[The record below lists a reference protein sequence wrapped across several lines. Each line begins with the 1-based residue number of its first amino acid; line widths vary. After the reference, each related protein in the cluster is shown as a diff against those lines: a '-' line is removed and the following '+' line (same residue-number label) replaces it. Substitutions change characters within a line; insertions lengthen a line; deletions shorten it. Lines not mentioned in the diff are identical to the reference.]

1 MNLSQEKFAKNYISL
16 MFQVD
21 KNDLGN
27 VLRFCSLFKTDDIK
41 LFNKFKNSSQ
51 SVKDLINLYAEI
63 YDLNPQ
69 KDIEK
74 IMRIFIQ
81 NAINNGVSYHISS
94 LANRSSIFANGLVA
108 NTTGIKTEERID
120 YEKLEQVSTPELFR
134 KLEPFHND
142 MKEGRIY
149 YSNVPI
155 LDVRYGVPEWLQEL
169 KINSDFVNFGN
180 EELAK
185 KTVDEILKKYEKKY
199 VTNDRDIYILPYLG
213 RTISESDIKGLLAQ
227 FSPKDIIEILYDNV
241 LCGVDEYCTHDVSN
255 SNIISIDM
263 ENLNLHFLGKDGKI
277 VTISPYT
284 ENKQKN
290 QAEKLQGVIKQ
301 NAIKSESFLR
311 DTDIYDIDSEKSTFT
326 GQQAKDENEEH
337 LEQSN
342 GYKELDLSRYICK
355 LKLKL
360 DEIKNAYNKII
371 TVGYTND
378 KELEKFNAIL
388 NQVTEYGYTLKDLA
402 TSQEDIRTIMSII
415 DILEEQQRKIAG
427 IHHKIK

>member
-155 LDVRYGVPEWLQEL
+155 LDARYGVPEWLQEL

-360 DEIKNAYNKII
+360 D
-371 TVGYTND
+371 
-378 KELEKFNAIL
+378 
-388 NQVTEYGYTLKDLA
+388 
-402 TSQEDIRTIMSII
+402 
-415 DILEEQQRKIAG
+415 
-427 IHHKIK
+427 